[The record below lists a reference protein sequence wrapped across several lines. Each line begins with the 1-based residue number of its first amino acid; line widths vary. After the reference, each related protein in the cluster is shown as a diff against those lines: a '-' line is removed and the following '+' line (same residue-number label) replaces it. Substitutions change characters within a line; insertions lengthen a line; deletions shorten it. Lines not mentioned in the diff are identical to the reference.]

1 MFATVLVSLFLY
13 LLPPFLM
20 SKLKVKKDIEL
31 LTGLSHK
38 ILRLVVKKGND
49 FFVILTS
56 NDLKGQRSL

>member
-13 LLPPFLM
+13 LLPPFLR

-31 LTGLSHK
+31 LTGLSLK

-49 FFVILTS
+49 FICNF
-56 NDLKGQRSL
+56 DLQRP

>member
-13 LLPPFLM
+13 LLPPFLR

-49 FFVILTS
+49 FFC
-56 NDLKGQRSL
+56 NFDLQ